1 MLAINFDN
9 EIVLTNVYE
18 GFNNYFIIYFPDVYL
33 PTYLLYLFCFYF
45 FKDIC
50 IIYVVILR
58 CIIIIVI
65 FTF

>member
-33 PTYLLYLFCFYF
+33 PTYCTCFVS
-45 FKDIC
+45 IS
-50 IIYVVILR
+50 LR
-58 CIIIIVI
+58 I
-65 FTF
+65 FV